1 MCEDEPT
8 MEQLRIE
15 LSNLRDDLA
24 AIEASEIFV
33 KNSVGNIDALKAIRH
48 RIAEIESA
56 LEYK

>member
-33 KNSVGNIDALKAIRH
+33 KNSVGNIDTLKAIRH